1 MRERRTLTVMHSLHR
16 DTYLFVLSLVWLA
29 FLLVLFLL
37 PYL

>member
-1 MRERRTLTVMHSLHR
+1 MRGHRTLTVMHSLHR
-16 DTYLFVLSLVWLA
+16 DTYLFALSLVWLT